1 MSNWNTIRITEGTQ
15 TDADKIAEL
24 SKQAIEKGLGWRW
37 DSRKVLKAIKNP
49 RTIVLVAKIRS
60 EFVGFGIMDYYQK
73 KANLNLLAV
82 SKYFRNR
89 GIGSEL
95 VIELEEIAKRNGIE
109 NIYVQVRE
117 KNVRAQEFYEKLGY
131 GIIDITRKYYNGKE
145 NAVIM
150 YNYIPVETQVLQ

>member
-15 TDADKIAEL
+15 ADADKIAEL

-37 DSRKVLKAIKNP
+37 NSSKVLKAIKNP
-49 RTIVLVAKIRS
+49 RMIVLVAKIRS
-60 EFVGFGIMDYYQK
+60 EFVGFGIMEYQQN

-95 VIELEEIAKRNGIE
+95 VLELQEIARRNDIE

-117 KNVRAQEFYEKLGY
+117 KNVRAREFYEKLGY
-131 GIIDITRKYYNGKE
+131 GMIDVTRKYYSRKE

-150 YNYIPVETQVLQ
+150 YNYIPVENHVLQ